1 MFEMLVDGAS
11 RADFVFF
18 AGIVKYISGQYSTGY
33 KATIGTDFISKSV
46 PHYQNPEES
55 VTLQIWVRAQRLL
68 SQLFID
74 LT

>member
-1 MFEMLVDGAS
+1 MEQVVLTLLL
-11 RADFVFF
+11 FV
-18 AGIVKYISGQYSTGY
+18 GTVKYISGQYSTGY

-55 VTLQIWVRAQRLL
+55 VTLQIWVRAQKLL